1 MRLEANSIHN
11 LAQLRVDDHK
21 LSITNIT
28 YIKNKSKTWFWTKSA
43 NKTDL
48 DIEGKRNS
56 NHEIDLKGDE
66 SSTEKVV
73 SSEVYKVKIK

>member
-1 MRLEANSIHN
+1 M
-11 LAQLRVDDHK
+11 
-21 LSITNIT
+21 
-28 YIKNKSKTWFWTKSA
+28 KNKSKTWFWTKSA

-48 DIEGKRNS
+48 DIKKKENG

-73 SSEVYKVKIK
+73 SSEVYKVKIKWSREEKDKLCGEYKKWLKRTQMRH